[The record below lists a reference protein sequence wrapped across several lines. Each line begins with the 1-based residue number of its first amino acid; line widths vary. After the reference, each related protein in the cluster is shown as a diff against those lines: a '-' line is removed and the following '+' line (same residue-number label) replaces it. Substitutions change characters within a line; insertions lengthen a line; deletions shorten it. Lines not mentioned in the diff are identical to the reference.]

1 MEGGWGPTF
10 GAGDGGK
17 SFGPY
22 QIYTVAHPE
31 VSRAQAEDPDWSTNY
46 MYPQYFAASRR
57 ALPWGT
63 DPAQA
68 GALAAYYAERPK
80 DMYPGARIAG
90 AWGDSRGLVGM
101 ADGGVITE
109 PIVGRGV
116 RSGRGYTFGE
126 AGPEGVFNADQ
137 MRALTPRGGGDT
149 NETHYHYT
157 IQSTEPTVT
166 IDGFKREERRE
177 ERLRGYGR

>member
-1 MEGGWGPTF
+1 MEGGWGPTY

-22 QIYTVAHPE
+22 QIFTTAHPE
-31 VSRAQAEDPDWSTNY
+31 VSRAQAEDPVWSTNY
-46 MYPQYFAASRR
+46 MYPEYFAATRR
-57 ALPWGT
+57 SLPWGT

-80 DMYPGARIAG
+80 DMYPGARVSG

-109 PIVGRGV
+109 PIIGRGV
-116 RSGRGYTFGE
+116 RSGRGYAFGE
-126 AGPEGVFNADQ
+126 NTGRGENELV
-137 MRALTPRGGGDT
+137 TPIRPGGAGGG
-149 NETHYHYT
+149 EVHYHYT
-157 IQSTEPTVT
+157 IQSTTPEITV
-166 IDGFKREERRE
+166 DDLKREQRRE